1 MEQAQGKKI
10 TCTRDNNE
18 QNLFYGSLEM
28 VDAKKKY
35 KNNEKNKV
43 YTIPQKF

>member
-28 VDAKKKY
+28 VDANTNIKIMKKIKS
-35 KNNEKNKV
+35 
-43 YTIPQKF
+43 TILQKF